1 MREMSKKTYLMQTR
15 KPYQQYFFRCKI
27 PKDLDKTFSQK
38 DFTVSLKT
46 NEYKTCKI
54 LSMNLHQITLS
65 IFNEV
70 REGYMKDITLED
82 VKSILRDKVRQ
93 TLKHI
98 QLYEWD
104 TNKWSEKELQDRI
117 TEIDKKEKKLIERL
131 QNDFKGT
138 TAHLAKEVDKIL
150 KDKELKSDKKNFEYR
165 GLISR
170 WTDLQVV
177 RETWKRELLKGERKN
192 DNEYLEELEEKWK
205 LKLFGEHP
213 IPIIESD
220 ADEPKNLIW

>member
-1 MREMSKKTYLMQTR
+1 VRNMSKETYLMQTR
-15 KPYQQYFFRCKI
+15 KPYQQYHFRCRI
-27 PKDLDKTFSQK
+27 PKDLDKTFTQK
-38 DFTVSLKT
+38 DFTVSLKC
-46 NEYKTCKI
+46 NSYKICKFI
-54 LSMNLHQITLS
+54 SMNLYQITQS

-138 TAHLAKEVDKIL
+138 TAHLAKE
-150 KDKELKSDKKNFEYR
+150 
-165 GLISR
+165 
-170 WTDLQVV
+170 
-177 RETWKRELLKGERKN
+177 
-192 DNEYLEELEEKWK
+192 
-205 LKLFGEHP
+205 
-213 IPIIESD
+213 
-220 ADEPKNLIW
+220 